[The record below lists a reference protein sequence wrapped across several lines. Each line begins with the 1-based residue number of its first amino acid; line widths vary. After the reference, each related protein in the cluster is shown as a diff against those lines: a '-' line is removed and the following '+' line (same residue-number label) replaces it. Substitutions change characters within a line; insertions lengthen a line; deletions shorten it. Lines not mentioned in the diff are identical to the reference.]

1 MENPDKAEGRK
12 MLVTEGSPSETVLE
26 PSPSTNT
33 NTNTQIHILIHKYRY
48 RYQYKNMHYTARC

>member
-12 MLVTEGSPSETVLE
+12 MLVTEGSLSETVLDLE
-26 PSPSTNT
+26 PAPSTNT

-48 RYQYKNMHYTARC
+48 R